1 MGMRLGNSNSGG
13 TAKMR
18 KGRVQGVNRKR
29 FSTFYSNTAGL
40 SGNCRV
46 TCSPLSLSTA
56 DGTYTFRKGSD
67 LIKWVNDA
75 GNQKYIFSLRDM
87 TAESVSRG
95 THLLVFSRGRQNE

>member
-56 DGTYTFRKGSD
+56 DGTYTFRKGSS

-75 GNQKYIFSLRDM
+75 GNQTYIFSLRDM

-95 THLLVFSRGRQNE
+95 THLLVFSRGR

>member
-18 KGRVQGVNRKR
+18 KGREQGLNRKR

-56 DGTYTFRKGSD
+56 DGTYTFRKGSS

-75 GNQKYIFSLRDM
+75 GDQTYIFSLRDM
-87 TAESVSRG
+87 TSESVSRG
-95 THLLVFSRGRQNE
+95 THLLVFSKGR

>member
-1 MGMRLGNSNSGG
+1 MRLGNSNSGG

-56 DGTYTFRKGSD
+56 DGTYTFRKGSH

-75 GNQKYIFSLRDM
+75 GDTTAIFSLRDM
-87 TAESVSRG
+87 TSESVSRG
-95 THLLVFSRGRQNE
+95 THLLVFSRGKSV

>member
-95 THLLVFSRGRQNE
+95 THLLVFSKGR

>member
-1 MGMRLGNSNSGG
+1 MRLGNSHAGG
-13 TAKMR
+13 TSKMKEGKR
-18 KGRVQGVNRKR
+18 QGRNRKQ

-75 GNQKYIFSLRDM
+75 GDQNYIFSLRDM

-95 THLLVFSRGRQNE
+95 THLLVFSRGR

>member
-1 MGMRLGNSNSGG
+1 MGMRMGNSTATS
-13 TAKMR
+13 TAKKAGM
-18 KGRVQGVNRKR
+18 KVGRNLKVH
-29 FSTFYSNTAGL
+29 STFYSNTAGL

-75 GNQKYIFSLRDM
+75 GDQNYIFSLRDM
-87 TAESVSRG
+87 TSESVSRG
-95 THLLVFSRGRQNE
+95 THLLVFSKGR

>member
-18 KGRVQGVNRKR
+18 KGREQGLNRKR

-56 DGTYTFRKGSD
+56 DGTYTFIKGSP

-75 GNQKYIFSLRDM
+75 GNQNYIFSLRDM
-87 TAESVSRG
+87 TSESVSRG
-95 THLLVFSRGRQNE
+95 THLLVFSRGR